1 MQTFK
6 EHLHE
11 MNTRKRFRVDYIV
24 TPKRGAPLRTQ
35 LSSSNVQL
43 PSLATSETA
52 VLSWLKKRH
61 TGAEITIISLDWF
74 DN

>member
-6 EHLHE
+6 EHLDE

-24 TPKRGAPLRTQ
+24 TPKRGAPMRTQ
-35 LSSSNVQL
+35 LSSTNAQL

-52 VLSWLKKRH
+52 VLSWLKQRH
-61 TGAEITIISLDWF
+61 QGAEITIVSLNWYPL
-74 DN
+74 

>member
-1 MQTFK
+1 MQSFK

-11 MNTRKRFRVDYIV
+11 GSRRKRFRVDYIYQ
-24 TPKRGAPLRTQ
+24 TKSGAPCRTQ
-35 LSSSNVQL
+35 VMSSNVQL

-61 TGAEITIISLDWF
+61 TGAEITIINLDWF